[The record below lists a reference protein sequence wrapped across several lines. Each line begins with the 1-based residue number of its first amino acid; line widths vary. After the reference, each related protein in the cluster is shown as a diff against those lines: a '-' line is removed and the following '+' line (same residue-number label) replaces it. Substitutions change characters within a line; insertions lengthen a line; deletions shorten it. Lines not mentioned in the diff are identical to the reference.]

1 MSLVIDANMKLFAE
15 RMNITSSRMIQDY
28 GLKSVDEIIEAEAAQ
43 GNSQA
48 VKFAQ
53 EMYNSPAKL
62 IKIFKLTDVENKFV
76 LLHNMNSETREKILP
91 MLDSDDLVMGLYFFT
106 QDKLLE
112 MLEGVDIEELV
123 RVVLGAFP
131 LADIVSMFTE
141 DDLAQFFQHD
151 ELERKDVIEQLKCMP
166 PEVMIKFVEGVTGQ
180 PSEETDP
187 MELINSIANLPM
199 DQYRDF
205 MSAIDPDVQRQ
216 LTFQLT
222 KEKPK
227 YLQLFPNQTYI
238 NMLSTMMKPD
248 MVKPM
253 INLNKESL
261 VTMITELPPDL
272 MSIVAAQVDTQKF
285 AEYILDGHTDL
296 LEGALMI

>member
-43 GNSQA
+43 GNLQA

-112 MLEGVDIEELV
+112 MLEDVDIEELV

-222 KEKPK
+222 KEKPE

>member
-123 RVVLGAFP
+123 RFVLGAFP

-222 KEKPK
+222 KEKPE

>member
-62 IKIFKLTDVENKFV
+62 IKIFKLTNVENKFV

-222 KEKPK
+222 KEKPE

-238 NMLSTMMKPD
+238 NMLSIMMKPD

>member
-28 GLKSVDEIIEAEAAQ
+28 GLKTVDEIIEAEAAQ

-48 VKFAQ
+48 VKYAQ
-53 EMYNSPAKL
+53 EMYGSPAKL
-62 IKIFKLTDVENKFV
+62 INIFNLTDVENKFV

-91 MLDSDDLVMGLYFFT
+91 MLESDDLVMGLYFFT
-106 QDKLLE
+106 QDKLLD
-112 MLEGVDIEELV
+112 MLSEVDIEELV
-123 RVVLGAFP
+123 NVVMGAFP
-131 LADIVSMFTE
+131 LDAIVSMFSE
-141 DDLAQFFQHD
+141 DDLAQFFQRD
-151 ELERKDVIEQLKCMP
+151 ELQKFDVIEQLKSLP

-180 PSEETDP
+180 PAGETDP
-187 MELINSIANLPM
+187 MQLIQSIENMPM

-222 KEKPK
+222 KEKPE

-238 NMLSTMMKPD
+238 DMLSTMMKQD

-253 INLNKESL
+253 INLEKESL
-261 VTMITELPPDL
+261 VNMITELPDDL
-272 MSIVAAQVDTQKF
+272 MSIVAAQVDTKKF
-285 AEYILDGHTDL
+285 AEFILDGHTDL

>member
-28 GLKSVDEIIEAEAAQ
+28 GLKTVDQIIEAEAAQ

-48 VKFAQ
+48 VKYAQ

-62 IKIFKLTDVENKFV
+62 IKIFKLTNVENKFV
-76 LLHNMNSETREKILP
+76 LLHNV
-91 MLDSDDLVMGLYFFT
+91 VM
-106 QDKLLE
+106 
-112 MLEGVDIEELV
+112 
-123 RVVLGAFP
+123 GAFP
-131 LADIVSMFTE
+131 LDAIVSMFSE
-141 DDLAQFFQHD
+141 DDLAQFFQRD
-151 ELERKDVIEQLKCMP
+151 ELQKFDVIEQLKSLP

-180 PSEETDP
+180 PAGETDP
-187 MELINSIANLPM
+187 MQLIQSIENMPM

-222 KEKPK
+222 KEKPE

-238 NMLSTMMKPD
+238 DMLSTMMKQD

-253 INLNKESL
+253 INLEKESL
-261 VTMITELPPDL
+261 VNMITELPDDL
-272 MSIVAAQVDTQKF
+272 MSIVAAQVDTKKF
-285 AEYILDGHTDL
+285 AEFILDGHTDL

>member
-1 MSLVIDANMKLFAE
+1 
-15 RMNITSSRMIQDY
+15 
-28 GLKSVDEIIEAEAAQ
+28 
-43 GNSQA
+43 
-48 VKFAQ
+48 
-53 EMYNSPAKL
+53 
-62 IKIFKLTDVENKFV
+62 
-76 LLHNMNSETREKILP
+76 
-91 MLDSDDLVMGLYFFT
+91 
-106 QDKLLE
+106 
-112 MLEGVDIEELV
+112 
-123 RVVLGAFP
+123 
-131 LADIVSMFTE
+131 
-141 DDLAQFFQHD
+141 
-151 ELERKDVIEQLKCMP
+151 MP

-180 PSEETDP
+180 PSEETNP
-187 MELINSIANLPM
+187 MDLINSIANLPM

-222 KEKPK
+222 KEKPE

-261 VTMITELPPDL
+261 VTMISELPSDL
-272 MSIVAAQVDTQKF
+272 MSIVAAQIDTQKF